1 MRVAVTAARGSVL
14 LEERPDPSPPQPG
27 QTVVRVETVGICGS
41 DLHLYRDELGA
52 SHAGLLPRIMGHEF
66 SAVVAQADPAGSALQ
81 PGDRVAMWPMLP
93 CGSCRM
99 CRAGRANVCRNLRI
113 IGVHDDGALQ
123 ELYTVPTSNLV
134 ATPALTARQ
143 GSLIEPVAVSV
154 HAVNRG
160 RVAAGERVVVLGAGP
175 IGAAAALAAA
185 DRGAVVLVV
194 DPVAA
199 RRELVRSWGFEAD
212 WPAAEAMVER
222 IADHGGPEGPHAII
236 DTTGQPAV
244 LDTAIA
250 AVGHGGRIVVVGLTG
265 AAAPVHPGPLPLK
278 ELDVIGTSC
287 CLYDEFLA
295 AADLVRRHAET
306 MTTLVSHRLPLT
318 DTAAAFRQL
327 DEHPQDTVK
336 VLIELADG

>member
-1 MRVAVTAARGSVL
+1 M
-14 LEERPDPSPPQPG
+14 
-27 QTVVRVETVGICGS
+27 
-41 DLHLYRDELGA
+41 
-52 SHAGLLPRIMGHEF
+52 
-66 SAVVAQADPAGSALQ
+66 
-81 PGDRVAMWPMLP
+81 
-93 CGSCRM
+93 
-99 CRAGRANVCRNLRI
+99 
-113 IGVHDDGALQ
+113 
-123 ELYTVPTSNLV
+123 
-134 ATPALTARQ
+134 
-143 GSLIEPVAVSV
+143 
-154 HAVNRG
+154 
-160 RVAAGERVVVLGAGP
+160 
-175 IGAAAALAAA
+175 
-185 DRGAVVLVV
+185 LVV

-327 DEHPQDTVK
+327 DEHPQETVK